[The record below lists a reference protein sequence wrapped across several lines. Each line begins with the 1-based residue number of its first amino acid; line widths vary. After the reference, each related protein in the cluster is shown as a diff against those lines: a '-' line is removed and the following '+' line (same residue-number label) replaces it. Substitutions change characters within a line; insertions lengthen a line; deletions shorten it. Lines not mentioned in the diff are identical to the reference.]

1 VEDDVKQQWRVLF
14 VEDEYDSIQMVS
26 KVLNH
31 HQIQLKVVNDGLEC
45 LNSLYEYQPTLIIMD
60 LALPQMNGWEALAEI
75 RANPDT
81 ASIPVVALTAYG
93 SPSVAADALQ
103 AGFNAF
109 FPKPVSPTNFVNE
122 LAKVMV

>member
-1 VEDDVKQQWRVLF
+1 MNQKHWRVLF

-26 KVLNH
+26 KVLSH
-31 HQIQLKVVNDGLEC
+31 YQIQVKVVNNGLEC
-45 LNSLYEYQPTLIIMD
+45 LNSLDEFQPTLIIMD
-60 LALPQMNGWEALAEI
+60 LALPQMNGWETLAEI

-81 ASIPVVALTAYG
+81 AAIPVVALTAYA

-109 FPKPVSPTNFVNE
+109 FPKPVSPTHFVNE
-122 LAKVMV
+122 LAKVVA